1 MVEFT
6 SNLRTLDLKVKPAV
20 WTTLRL
26 KYYLCEEQNAMQI
39 EKNIITSQRD
49 DSLSI

>member
-6 SNLRTLDLKVKPAV
+6 SDLRTLDLKVKPAV

-26 KYYLCEEQNAMQI
+26 KYYLCQEQNAMQI
-39 EKNIITSQRD
+39 EKNIITSKSKR
-49 DSLSI
+49 